1 MNTRESLIQTT
12 AKYIQKSGFNG
23 TGLSDILSD
32 VGVPKG
38 SLYHHFPNG
47 KDELFACAVHHYKDY
62 LSEIFL
68 SSMKGKST
76 ASQGL
81 SAMIDKYSELLKKSN
96 YTLGCPISIIALETS
111 GKNEILTQACK
122 EVMDY
127 WVEKINSYLT
137 YKGIISDEHAALD
150 FLTRL
155 EGALIVSRIYQ
166 NDKAL
171 KKLKSQIKEIIEE

>member
-1 MNTRESLIQTT
+1 MTTKELLIQTT

-23 TGLSDILSD
+23 TGLSEILSE
-32 VGVPKG
+32 VGIPKG
-38 SLYHHFPNG
+38 SLYHHFPKG
-47 KDELFACAVHHYKDY
+47 KDELFASAVHYYKEY
-62 LSEIFL
+62 LSEIFA

-76 ASQGL
+76 ATQGL
-81 SAMIDKYSELLKKSN
+81 SAMIDKYCELLKKSN

-122 EVMDY
+122 EVIDY
-127 WVEKINSYLT
+127 WVEKINKYLV
-137 YKGIISDEHAALD
+137 YKGLKPDESAALD

-155 EGALIVSRIYQ
+155 EGALIMSRIYQ

-171 KKLKSQIKEIIEE
+171 KKLKTQIKEIINE